1 MDTVQ
6 IYSILK
12 KAIGQQ
18 GCLGVFPSDKIPTKV
33 KGPCSM
39 VVNTDPSTN
48 PGSHWV
54 AIFITQDCIA
64 EYFDSYGQ
72 PPDVAEISSFLNK
85 YNVGHYNRK
94 HIQGPFSS
102 VCGHYCIYFVIQ
114 RWQNV
119 HMADIVKKFSDD
131 HDEND
136 ELITQWINDNYDVD
150 TDTYDVDFLFKQIC
164 HALKN
169 KPL

>member
-54 AIFITQDCIA
+54 AIFITRDSTA